1 MRTGRLVPARQATQV
16 GQPGAAAARQTAGHD
31 ARNGGKQ
38 MSGADDQAW
47 LDGDSGRLVRPYA
60 VTGGRTTTS
69 LKLDLMSVMVA
80 TGAGALSGLGPD
92 HIQALSR
99 CLRPASV
106 AEIAARLR
114 LPAAAA
120 KVLLADLVD
129 CGAVR
134 AAPPRPAADLSNRVL
149 LERLLDGLQR
159 RL

>member
-1 MRTGRLVPARQATQV
+1 MSTP
-16 GQPGAAAARQTAGHD
+16 HD
-31 ARNGGKQ
+31 
-38 MSGADDQAW
+38 DAW
-47 LDGDSGRLVRPYA
+47 LAGDSGRLVRPYA
-60 VTGGRTTTS
+60 VTNGRTS
-69 LKLDLMSVMVA
+69 ASVQLDLLSMVVA
-80 TGAGALSGLGPD
+80 TGGSHSLLEPD
-92 HIQALSR
+92 HLQALGL

-114 LPAAAA
+114 LPAAVT

-134 AAPPRPAADLSNRVL
+134 TAPPQSGSDTSNRAL

>member
-1 MRTGRLVPARQATQV
+1 MTTP
-16 GQPGAAAARQTAGHD
+16 
-31 ARNGGKQ
+31 
-38 MSGADDQAW
+38 ADDVW

-60 VTGGRTTTS
+60 VTNGRTS
-69 LKLDLMSVMVA
+69 ASVQLDLLSMVVA
-80 TGAGALSGLGPD
+80 TGGSYSTLEPD
-92 HIQALSR
+92 HLQALGL

-114 LPAAAA
+114 LPAAVT

-134 AAPPRPAADLSNRVL
+134 TAPPASRSATSDRVL
-149 LERLLDGLQR
+149 LERLLHGLQR